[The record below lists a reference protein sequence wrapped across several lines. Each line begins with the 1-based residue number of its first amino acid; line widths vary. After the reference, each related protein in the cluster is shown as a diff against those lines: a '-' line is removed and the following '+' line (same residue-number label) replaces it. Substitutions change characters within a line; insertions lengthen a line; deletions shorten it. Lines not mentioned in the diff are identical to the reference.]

1 MSCICWIGFLVRQ
14 FKRHLLDCG
23 QVGNIVWDTLHV
35 WGCHAKI
42 RIYNPQEKK
51 LDARIISGYFT
62 GYPGKSKRHMFYCPT
77 HSTRIVEIGNVRF
90 IQNGETSGSEAS
102 WNVEIKEVRVRVP
115 LTSTSISRI
124 VLPHVD
130 EPHNNQEK
138 QINDSEV
145 NNEPVVE

>member
-1 MSCICWIGFLVRQ
+1 
-14 FKRHLLDCG
+14 
-23 QVGNIVWDTLHV
+23 
-35 WGCHAKI
+35 
-42 RIYNPQEKK
+42 
-51 LDARIISGYFT
+51 
-62 GYPGKSKRHMFYCPT
+62 
-77 HSTRIVEIGNVRF
+77 
-90 IQNGETSGSEAS
+90 
-102 WNVEIKEVRVRVP
+102 VEIKEVRVRVP